1 MVSMTSRNSP
11 CPCGSG
17 RRYKHCCGVDQD
29 ALLPRF
35 AALAAHNAGELG
47 KAEALYR
54 QALEENPNDLG
65 VLRLLGVLLME
76 RLRYLDA
83 LELLLEAAEKTGWAN
98 PKIRSN
104 VCSVLA
110 KLMTRDANNK
120 QAALL
125 EDSVAWEMSRRQQ
138 RTEVL
143 PLVSVVLRTCN
154 QAQHVAEAIA
164 SVMGQT
170 YQNIELIV
178 VDDGSTDGTVAAVKA
193 CLPDATR
200 TVRCITVERRGPM
213 LTLNEGADLARGQ
226 YLAFLNGDDCYAPD
240 RIARLVEEIASHGV
254 QWGFTLVSM
263 MPQGMPSTSSGP
275 MDAGDGHRQMQRRLL
290 GKASNSFGLVTCNIA
305 ISVGNL
311 FVERDFFH
319 ALGGFQDFR
328 YHYDWDFCL
337 RAAAQA
343 EPLVVREPL
352 YFYRTLGVGV
362 DAAAQQRMGIAR
374 DQVLGQLIGAGLTDG
389 ARCSNPL
396 APQWPGNRWLL
407 LKQVL
412 ENGFGYLIPLAS
424 LRDLIKEVQT
434 RQSASAI
441 PQRSAML
448 PGMQRKTAVVVL
460 GMHRS
465 GTSALS
471 RVLNL
476 CGAYLPD
483 KLRPPKLGNNPRGFW
498 EPEDVIDLNERMLNQ
513 LGGAWNRVGF
523 ALPDTGDMVDAF
535 VDDAGAM
542 LASEYGDQETI
553 LIKDPRICVLAPLW
567 HRALV
572 AAGYRP
578 VYVVP
583 VRNPIEV
590 AQSLHARGDMSV
602 SEGLSLWL
610 AYMQRVAEFTA
621 SCPDVSYVR
630 FTDVLDNWRKVVAC
644 IADSHA
650 LPLNIRN
657 RPDEVDRFLEPGLR
671 RQMSED
677 RALDSLLGEPDI
689 QEVRA
694 LYRVCQDKCEQSA
707 RPASSPRIRVASRS
721 RFAMGQT
728 DSDSTASFVL
738 CIENNA
744 IRDQA
749 LLLCESIRRFGG
761 RHCRSPILAFAPRP
775 GLGVDA
781 ATRQALAGMD
791 VEYVDEPLN
800 TLCPEYGSANRV
812 FAAAW
817 AEAHTDTD
825 FTVVLDSDT
834 IFLDELALP
843 LEADVAVR
851 PVDSKG
857 SATSGPG
864 DPFEDYWNAL
874 AGFSGMSLDQ
884 LPYLHTKIGNERIRA
899 SYNGGL
905 IVTRRRLGI
914 LTRWAELFARSVK
927 AGLRPY
933 LGSNMNIFAS
943 TGHVGLA
950 ASEYWGSNQA
960 ALALTIWGMTERIVH
975 YPDCYNVPLHLIAS
989 EGEIDPD
996 WLALPPVHLHY
1007 HWMFVP
1013 RHHEIALEILEKLGV
1028 PADRRAWL
1036 AQRIPHP
1043 GCP

>member
-1 MVSMTSRNSP
+1 MTSRNSP

-17 RRYKHCCGVDQD
+17 QRYKHCCGVDQE

-35 AALAAHNAGELG
+35 AALAAHNAGALG

-54 QALEENPNDLG
+54 HALEENPNDLG
-65 VLRLLGVLLME
+65 VLRMLGVLLME
-76 RLRYLDA
+76 RLRYREA
-83 LELLLEAAEKTGWAN
+83 LELLLEAAEKTGWAI
-98 PKIRSN
+98 PKICNN
-104 VCSVLA
+104 VCSALA
-110 KLMTRDANNK
+110 KLMTRDANDK
-120 QAALL
+120 QTALL
-125 EDSVAWEMSRRQQ
+125 EDSVEWEISRRQQ

-154 QAQHVAEAIA
+154 HAQHVAEAIA

-178 VDDGSTDGTVAAVKA
+178 VDDGSTDGTVEAVRA
-193 CLPDATR
+193 CLLNATR
-200 TVRCITVERRGPM
+200 TVRFIAMERRGPTS
-213 LTLNEGADLARGQ
+213 TLNEGAGLARGQ
-226 YLAFLNGDDCYAPD
+226 YLAFLNGDDYYALD
-240 RIARLVEEIASHGV
+240 RIARLVEEVASHGI

-263 MPQGMPSTSSGP
+263 VPKEIPSGSSGP
-275 MDAGDGHRQMQRRLL
+275 MDTGDGHRQMQRRLL
-290 GKASNSFGLVTCNIA
+290 GKASNSFALVTYNIA
-305 ISVGNL
+305 ISIGNL

-319 ALGGFQDFR
+319 AQGGVHEFR

-352 YFYRTLGVGV
+352 YFYRTLGGGV
-362 DAAAQQRMGIAR
+362 NADAAQRMAIERG
-374 DQVLGQLIGAGLTDG
+374 QVLGRLIGAVLTG
-389 ARCSNPL
+389 GTPCCNPL
-396 APQWPGNRWLL
+396 APQWPGNHGLL

-412 ENGFGYLIPLAS
+412 ENGFGYLIPLPR
-424 LRDLIKEVQT
+424 LRDLAKEVQT
-434 RQSASAI
+434 KQSVLAS
-441 PQRSAML
+441 PQCHAPL
-448 PGMQRKTAVVVL
+448 PGAQRKTVVVVL

-476 CGAYLPD
+476 CGAYLPEN
-483 KLRPPKLGNNPRGFW
+483 LRPPKLGNNPRGFW
-498 EPEDVIDLNERMLNQ
+498 EPENVIDLNERTLGQ

-535 VDDAGAM
+535 VDDAGVM

-572 AAGYRP
+572 TAGYRP

-621 SCPDVSYVR
+621 ACPDVSYVR
-630 FTDVLDNWRKVVAC
+630 FTDLLENWREVVSR
-644 IADSHA
+644 IADDLA
-650 LPLNIRN
+650 LPLDIGN
-657 RPDEVDRFLEPGLR
+657 RAEEVDRFLEPSLR
-671 RQMSED
+671 RQTSED
-677 RALDSLLGEPDI
+677 TALDSLPSASDI
-689 QEVRA
+689 PEVVA
-694 LYRVCQDKCEQSA
+694 LYRVCQDQCKQSA
-707 RPASSPRIRVASRS
+707 RSASPPRISVASRS
-721 RFAMGQT
+721 QFAMGQT
-728 DSDSTASFVL
+728 DSSATASFVL

-791 VEYVDEPLN
+791 VGYVDEPLN

-817 AEAHTDTD
+817 AEAHTSTD

-834 IFLDELALP
+834 LFLDELALP

-874 AGFSGMSLDQ
+874 AGFSGMSLDR
-884 LPYLHTKIGNERIRA
+884 LPYIQTTIGNECIRA

-943 TGHVGLA
+943 TGYVGQA

-960 ALALTIWGMTERIVH
+960 ALALTIWGLTERIAH
-975 YPDCYNVPLHLIAS
+975 YSDCYNVPLHLVAL
-989 EGEIDPD
+989 EGEINPN

-1007 HWMFVP
+1007 HWMFGP
-1013 RHHEIALEILEKLGV
+1013 RHREVALELLEKLGV
-1028 PADRRAWL
+1028 PADRMEWL

-1043 GCP
+1043 GRPQ